1 MKHLRKFISAVLC
14 VLILCS
20 FTTTAFATEVQNA
33 PVTIVIT
40 DLTEGFN
47 GTVKVDFY
55 NTKNSEL
62 VKTIELTKGNC
73 WGNDTGYK
81 FEIPTQYTYSIM
93 FSGLDGMEVIDTF
106 SLSPISAFQPQPL
119 TNDLYWSLVKKEEPV
134 ATESNNTATSATGTD
149 RNNITVQNQEAEEVY
164 QKFLEKISFIEHDE
178 SWYNGVSGLL
188 QQYNETTDSGKPAIN
203 AKTYSTYYVNAVQ
216 GATAEQF
223 FELSKYERFLWT
235 ETYTRFVAKM
245 KENREGN
252 FANEASFRKNVMN
265 IPIQLMNGN
274 NKETVIAAYEELAM
288 WQYEYIKENGYPFNF
303 ISNRSYVDEI
313 DTSSQTLP
321 STDPTESSKSETE
334 EIQEVI
340 DNELTP
346 EEKEEVQKEKTIWTD
361 TLDILADNALTIL
374 AIIALG
380 IGVAVVYFI
389 KSRKNIDDK

>member
-14 VLILCS
+14 IFVLCS

-47 GTVKVDFY
+47 GTIKVDFY

-93 FSGLDGMEVIDTF
+93 FSGLEGVEVIDTF
-106 SLSPISAFQPQPL
+106 SLSAISAFQPQPL
-119 TNDLYWSLVKKEEPV
+119 TNDLYWSLIKKEAVE
-134 ATESNNTATSATGTD
+134 TESNSTTTNATGTD
-149 RNNITVQNQEAEEVY
+149 GDNITVQNQEAEEVY
-164 QKFLEKISFIEHDE
+164 QKFLKEISFIEHDE
-178 SWYNGVSGLL
+178 SWYNSFSACLE
-188 QQYNETTDSGKPAIN
+188 QYNETASNGKPALN
-203 AKTYSTYYVNAVQ
+203 AKTYSNYYADAVQ
-216 GATAEQF
+216 GATPEQF

-245 KENREGN
+245 KENIERN
-252 FANEASFRKNVMN
+252 FADEDSFRMNVMN
-265 IPIQLMNGN
+265 VPIRLMNGN
-274 NKETVIAAYEELAM
+274 NKEAVIAAYEELAM
-288 WQYEYIKENGYPFNF
+288 WQYNYIKENGYPFNF
-303 ISNRSYVDEI
+303 ISNRSYVEEVDA
-313 DTSSQTLP
+313 SNQPLP
-321 STDPTESSKSETE
+321 STDPTESSTSETE

-340 DNELTP
+340 DNELTE

-374 AIIALG
+374 VIIALG
-380 IGVAVVYFI
+380 IGIAVVYFI
-389 KSRKNIDDK
+389 KTRKNIDDR